1 MIEKELGKTGEKL
14 PVIGLG
20 TWQLG
25 GDFAE
30 DALVAGVKAGARFI
44 DTAEIYHTEPLV
56 GKALS
61 KIRAEGISVFLATKV
76 WPTHFHHD
84 DVIKACEGS
93 LKRLGVS
100 AIDLYQLHWPNP
112 SIPISETMRAM
123 EELVDQGK
131 IRYIGVSNFSVKQL
145 EEARASM
152 KKYDVVSNQVEYNP
166 FNREA
171 EKELIPYCQ
180 REKITVIAYSPLG
193 HGELFKD
200 SELRAKL
207 EKIGSAHGKSWVQ
220 AALAWLASKPQVV
233 AIPKASTPEHAVEDA
248 EAGDLVLTPDEASSL
263 DEYLKDYL
271 SSGSFR
277 RRAFRALV
285 SAYIRLGSA
294 F

>member
-1 MIEKELGKTGEKL
+1 MIKKELGKTGEKL
-14 PVIGLG
+14 PAIGLG

-25 GDFAE
+25 GSSAE
-30 DALVAGVKAGARFI
+30 DALVAGVKAGANFI

-56 GKALS
+56 GRALS
-61 KIRAEGISVFLATKV
+61 RIKVEGISVFLATKV

-93 LKRLGVS
+93 LKRLGIRT
-100 AIDLYQLHWPNP
+100 IDLYQLHWPNP
-112 SIPISETMRAM
+112 SIPISETVKAM

-152 KKYDVVSNQVEYNP
+152 KKYEVVSDQVEYSP

-180 REKITVIAYSPLG
+180 REKITIIAYSPLG
-193 HGELFKD
+193 HGQLLKD
-200 SELRAKL
+200 SELRTKFEEIAK
-207 EKIGSAHGKSWVQ
+207 AHGKTWVQ
-220 AALAWLASKPQVV
+220 VALAWLVSKPQVV

-248 EAGDLVLTPDEASSL
+248 GAGDLALTPEEVSSL
-263 DEYLKDYL
+263 DEYLKAYL
-271 SSGSFR
+271 SGSLR
-277 RRAFRALV
+277 RKAFRVLV

-294 F
+294 L

>member
-1 MIEKELGKTGEKL
+1 M
-14 PVIGLG
+14 GLG

-25 GDFAE
+25 EGSGE
-30 DALVAGVKAGARFI
+30 EALVAGAETGAKFI

-56 GKALS
+56 GRALS
-61 KIRAEGISVFLATKV
+61 RIRAKGIGVFVATKV

-84 DVIKACEGS
+84 DVIKSCEGS
-93 LKRLGVS
+93 LKRLGLS
-100 AIDLYQLHWPNP
+100 TIDLYQLHWPNP
-112 SIPISETMRAM
+112 SVPISETVKAM

-152 KKYDVVSNQVEYNP
+152 KKYDLVSDQVEYSP

-171 EKELIPYCQ
+171 ENELMPYCEK
-180 REKITVIAYSPLG
+180 EKITIIAYSPLG
-193 HGELFKD
+193 HGQLFKD
-200 SELRAKL
+200 SELRIML
-207 EKIGSAHGKSWVQ
+207 EKIGNAHGKSWVQ
-220 AALAWLASKPQVV
+220 AALAWLVSKPQVV

-248 EAGDLVLTPDEASSL
+248 GAGDLVLTAEETSSL
-263 DEYLKDYL
+263 DDYLKDYL

-277 RRAFRALV
+277 RRAFRALL

-294 F
+294 L